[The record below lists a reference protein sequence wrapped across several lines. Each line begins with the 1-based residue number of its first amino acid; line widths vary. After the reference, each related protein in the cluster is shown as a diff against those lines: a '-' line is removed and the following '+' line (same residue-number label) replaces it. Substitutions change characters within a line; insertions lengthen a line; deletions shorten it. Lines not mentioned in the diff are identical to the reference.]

1 MLLARRASP
10 PRAALLRFVSSGPAF
25 DWLSDN
31 ASLTGDSAKRV
42 VAELTK
48 TGMKQE
54 ELPQLFD
61 QMGEA
66 GIKSLIRSVERTRAA
81 RANKDSPIVE
91 LIVEVPKEKRNFTIR
106 GHEGETLYEIV
117 TDAAAETGGQ
127 ELARYLECACGGVMA
142 CSTCHVLLE
151 PTQFKEMSEPCEA
164 ELDMLDLAYGYEE
177 NSSRLGCQLKLKEAF
192 NGARIRLP
200 SGVYNFF

>member
-1 MLLARRASP
+1 MLLARRAFP
-10 PRAALLRFVSSGPAF
+10 PRAAQLRFVSSGPAF
-25 DWLSDN
+25 DWLSEN

-61 QMGEA
+61 QIGEA

-91 LIVEVPKEKRNFTIR
+91 LIIEVPKEKRNFTIR
-106 GHEGETLYEIV
+106 GRG
-117 TDAAAETGGQ
+117 DA
-127 ELARYLECACGGVMA
+127 V
-142 CSTCHVLLE
+142 
-151 PTQFKEMSEPCEA
+151 
-164 ELDMLDLAYGYEE
+164 
-177 NSSRLGCQLKLKEAF
+177 
-192 NGARIRLP
+192 
-200 SGVYNFF
+200 